1 MLRTKIYPED
11 VACLSKKIDPLV
23 VEYCKTKN
31 PALRDEI
38 IVNYRSLVEFIARK
52 LAFNKSDTDD
62 LFQIG
67 SIAILKALDRF
78 DVTKETDFATFA
90 TPNIIGEIKH
100 YFRDKSQ
107 VVKVP
112 RKLQELNSKIK
123 NELREAQKLE
133 KTPTVSELAKKL
145 DISEE
150 QVLEAMEAGQNIRVL
165 SLDAPSYQGDSSSSN
180 EPSILDQ
187 VASQSNKQEKV
198 LNKETIKQAILKL
211 EPRERRILYLR
222 FYGNL
227 SQSEI
232 AERLRLSQMHISRL
246 LAKSLKVLRK
256 HLKGYEDDYS

>member
-1 MLRTKIYPED
+1 MLRTKIYPKD
-11 VACLSKKIDPLV
+11 VACLTKKIDPLV

-38 IVNYRSLVEFIARK
+38 IVNYKSLVEFIARK
-52 LAFNKSDTDD
+52 LAFNRSDTDD
-62 LFQIG
+62 LVQIG

-165 SLDAPSYQGDSSSSN
+165 SLDAPSYQSDGSSSN
-180 EPSILDQ
+180 EPSMLDQ
-187 VASQSNKQEKV
+187 VASQSKQDNV
-198 LNKETIKQAILKL
+198 LNKETIKQAILHL

-256 HLKGYEDDYS
+256 HLKGYEHDYS